1 MDLLLKY
8 ADDINLIDNNNYFT
22 TLAKNPNIDKF
33 LISQECFIS
42 AVDHWSRLLGLLLFY
57 VPTDKE
63 RLIIIKN
70 LNDEHGEGDLN
81 SSHTN
86 TFKLLLKSLNYDKDI
101 LLYNEELQ
109 SYNYVNKFN
118 NNLKDIIT
126 TQSWIYSVAMLA
138 MIEYTYVIVSK
149 NIHIYLL
156 NYLPINEINHYSL
169 HETLD
174 VTHVTHAT
182 ELFDLLIPYMKN
194 NELSSEMK
202 SGIITGYTIMNELYL
217 SLHEFL

>member
-8 ADDINLIDNNNYFT
+8 ADDINLIDNNNYFIK
-22 TLAKNPNIDKF
+22 LKKIHDIDKF

-42 AVDHWSRLLGLLLFY
+42 AIDHWSRLLGLILYY

-70 LNDEHGEGDLN
+70 LNDEHGEGNLSN
-81 SSHTN
+81 SHTN
-86 TFKLLLKSLNYDKDI
+86 TFKLLLKSLNYEKEI
-101 LLYNEELQ
+101 LLYNENLQ
-109 SYNYVNKFN
+109 SYNYVYKFN

-138 MIEYTYVIVSK
+138 MIEYTYITVSK
-149 NIHIYLL
+149 NIHNYLL
-156 NYLPINEINHYSL
+156 QFLPINEINHYSL

-174 VTHVTHAT
+174 VTHAT
-182 ELFDLLIPYMKN
+182 ELFSLLIPYIKN
-194 NELSSEMK
+194 DELSSEMK
-202 SGIITGYTIMNELYL
+202 AGVITGYTIMNELYL
-217 SLHEFL
+217 SLDEYL